1 MVKRLLCT
9 KRSRGI
15 ELPPV
20 EFRER
25 REGGAL
31 NGRRCSQLINSSQD
45 GMRCRATKEIRTH
58 EGLIRRFTEGTIQ
71 GVIDNLGRDLLTS
84 DGITV
89 LPLTYSSMRLKSQMA
104 WNSLPRSSNS
114 RAKP

>member
-1 MVKRLLCT
+1 MVESLLRT

-20 EFRER
+20 KDRGR
-25 REGGAL
+25 DGGAL
-31 NGRRCSQLINSSQD
+31 IQRRRSQMINLSQN

-71 GVIDNLGRDLLTS
+71 GVIDNLGRQLINVKWDS
-84 DGITV
+84 GITTYV
-89 LPLTYSSMRLKSQMA
+89 FFNEIELTDDVQLSAAL
-104 WNSLPRSSNS
+104 
-114 RAKP
+114 